1 MNLGLNSIVKF
12 LMYLIGGEMFAM
24 NIIGLFTFAYMTI
37 WQDHSFYPCTIFAL
51 TRYFNY
57 QAQSA
62 SIALVSQIR
71 FYIGWKATKTK
82 KYSKKLIRG
91 ITLAVYLFG
100 PICSGIGYLILANY
114 GQLSGI
120 NTCMSIG
127 VNDEGISLPTILI
140 NVPTILTYII
150 VGLVGDI
157 FMVILIRKRKK
168 MVDPRG
174 HQLVPWKSTT
184 KGEEFYDMKIPI
196 RATILSL
203 VNLALAV
210 FFIILVAF
218 ILDLQYGRIV
228 VSISQVSACG
238 AFLFMI
244 FKVIKT
250 KKSAPKVPI
259 GLQRHGENV
268 DDLEDKVVDVSN
280 EHEVPASNQN
290 TNESQM
296 AQDLQSHEEPFEELV
311 LNPLKLQKDIGSKVI
326 YVKSANNDL

>member
-1 MNLGLNSIVKF
+1 
-12 LMYLIGGEMFAM
+12 
-24 NIIGLFTFAYMTI
+24 
-37 WQDHSFYPCTIFAL
+37 
-51 TRYFNY
+51 
-57 QAQSA
+57 
-62 SIALVSQIR
+62 
-71 FYIGWKATKTK
+71 
-82 KYSKKLIRG
+82 
-91 ITLAVYLFG
+91 
-100 PICSGIGYLILANY
+100 
-114 GQLSGI
+114 
-120 NTCMSIG
+120 
-127 VNDEGISLPTILI
+127 
-140 NVPTILTYII
+140 
-150 VGLVGDI
+150 
-157 FMVILIRKRKK
+157 

-174 HQLVPWKSTT
+174 HQLVSWKSTT

-196 RATILSL
+196 RATIMSL

-268 DDLEDKVVDVSN
+268 EDLEDKVIDFSN
-280 EHEVPASNQN
+280 EHEMPASNQN
-290 TNESQM
+290 TSESQM
-296 AQDLQSHEEPFEELV
+296 AQALQSNEEPFEELV

-326 YVKSANNDL
+326 YVKSANNDP

>member
-1 MNLGLNSIVKF
+1 
-12 LMYLIGGEMFAM
+12 MYLIGGEMLAM

-37 WQDHSFYPCTIFAL
+37 WQDHNFFPCTIFAV

-57 QAQSA
+57 QALSA

-71 FYIGWKATKTK
+71 FYIGWKASKTK
-82 KYSKKLIRG
+82 KYSKTLIRS
-91 ITLAVYLFG
+91 ISVAVYVFG
-100 PICSGIGYLILANY
+100 PICSTIGYLILANY

-120 NTCMSIG
+120 NTCMS
-127 VNDEGISLPTILI
+127 VEVTEKGISLPTLLI
-140 NVPTILTYII
+140 NVPTLLSYIL

-157 FMVILIRKRKK
+157 FMGILIKKRKNV
-168 MVDPRG
+168 VDPRG

-210 FFIILVAF
+210 TFITLVAF
-218 ILDLQYGRIV
+218 ILDTQYGRIV

-238 AFLFMI
+238 TFLFMI

-250 KKSAPKVPI
+250 KKSTPKVPVD
-259 GLQRHGENV
+259 LQRHGENDEDL
-268 DDLEDKVVDVSN
+268 DDNSDHDTPN
-280 EHEVPASNQN
+280 EHQFNQN

-296 AQDLQSHEEPFEELV
+296 AQSSSNIGGPSEELV
-311 LNPLKLQKDIGSKVI
+311 LNPMDLQNPETKEANLSSYI
-326 YVKSANNDL
+326 YVKPANNDL

>member
-1 MNLGLNSIVKF
+1 
-12 LMYLIGGEMFAM
+12 
-24 NIIGLFTFAYMTI
+24 
-37 WQDHSFYPCTIFAL
+37 
-51 TRYFNY
+51 
-57 QAQSA
+57 
-62 SIALVSQIR
+62 
-71 FYIGWKATKTK
+71 
-82 KYSKKLIRG
+82 
-91 ITLAVYLFG
+91 
-100 PICSGIGYLILANY
+100 
-114 GQLSGI
+114 
-120 NTCMSIG
+120 
-127 VNDEGISLPTILI
+127 
-140 NVPTILTYII
+140 
-150 VGLVGDI
+150 
-157 FMVILIRKRKK
+157 

-268 DDLEDKVVDVSN
+268 EDLEDKVGEASN
-280 EHEVPASNQN
+280 EHEISASNQN

-296 AQDLQSHEEPFEELV
+296 AQDLQNNEEPFDELV
-311 LNPLKLQKDIGSKVI
+311 LNPLNLQMGPRRKVI
-326 YVKSANNDL
+326 YVKSANNLPNHNLTTLSECCITISQEPLNQS